1 MLLPIRYLLLVLG
14 IALSPKSGRV
24 DSITVSG
31 DSGCLGLLV
40 CSEVHEIQ
48 IPHSMRVSSFRIP
61 EPSCDHTFQWIC
73 SIANHPPDL
82 TKPHCNPAHQY
93 RPVHRTQPSSRTLD
107 NPHLGLSGQTILVQH
122 LTNYRLTGQS
132 ILYQLQTGWLVSIMI
147 LIVPIANWVASGYC
161 NHCRPGGW
169 NVLS

>member
-1 MLLPIRYLLLVLG
+1 MCTVHSTNYVPKPILTLRPNWRNKRSWMRPKLG
-14 IALSPKSGRV
+14 DWWRRKG
-24 DSITVSG
+24 
-31 DSGCLGLLV
+31 
-40 CSEVHEIQ
+40 
-48 IPHSMRVSSFRIP
+48 
-61 EPSCDHTFQWIC
+61 HTFQWIC
-73 SIANHPPDL
+73 SIANRPPDL
-82 TKPHCNPAHQY
+82 TKPHCDPANQR
-93 RPVHRTQPSSRTLD
+93 RPVRGTQPSSRTLD

>member
-1 MLLPIRYLLLVLG
+1 MLKELGHLFFWSVCDGFHLIESHLSVDLLHCKPPTRLDKTHCDPANQCRLV
-14 IALSPKSGRV
+14 R
-24 DSITVSG
+24 
-31 DSGCLGLLV
+31 
-40 CSEVHEIQ
+40 
-48 IPHSMRVSSFRIP
+48 
-61 EPSCDHTFQWIC
+61 
-73 SIANHPPDL
+73 
-82 TKPHCNPAHQY
+82 
-93 RPVHRTQPSSRTLD
+93 RTQPSSRTLD